1 MKEKVGRKQER
12 RKLGKQ
18 EKEASEKRQRH
29 RNERQKE
36 STWIK
41 KKKKGRKEGREKE
54 RDCRKMKSE
63 MRIFPPGVWFFK
75 PPGGPWTLI

>member
-41 KKKKGRKEGREKE
+41 KKKGRKEGREKE